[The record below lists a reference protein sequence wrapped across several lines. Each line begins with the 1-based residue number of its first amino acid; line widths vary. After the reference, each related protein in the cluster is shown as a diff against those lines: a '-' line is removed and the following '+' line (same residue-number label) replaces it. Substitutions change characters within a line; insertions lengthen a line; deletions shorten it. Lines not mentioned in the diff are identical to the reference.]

1 MALTSTVSYTTS
13 TGFTVDTALVSFEG
27 SLAQLRHYET
37 TPSLTLTNM
46 TFSTATSAV
55 TKTGGTNNVFDAQ
68 AVSVADVI
76 ASSGFVQFKASQ
88 TNSSFIMG
96 LSADNPD
103 ASNTGIDYG
112 ILCFNNG
119 NALIHENGVE
129 MTNTG
134 AYTINDVFR
143 VEVSG
148 GSVVYKKNGTTLYT
162 SLVTPSFPLFMDS
175 SFAQSN
181 AAANSIVMNL
191 SNTNATKYSI
201 ANPSI
206 LQQSSIFTDA
216 ISAFTSTSSVSGSDL
231 VKFAVNVD
239 GTDKYHNGTG
249 WTISSGYTQSNTP
262 AEMASNIAS
271 LGLTGGADILLKAY
285 LHSDTGATSPQLT
298 SAVLSYD
305 FAVEQPTDTN
315 KCIVYAFLKDFYDV
329 PLSNTTHGAQLIV
342 ENPRSFQKGGF
353 LIGQMKRAFN
363 FDVNGYVEAEL
374 EESASVSKNYKFS
387 IEYTDAYDSSK
398 KQIIVLNDGAV
409 PNTLSASLLSI
420 TSVY

>member
-13 TGFTVDTALVSFEG
+13 TGFSVDTTKVIFSG
-27 SLAQLRHYET
+27 SVAQLRHYET
-37 TPSLTLTNM
+37 VPSLTLTNM

-76 ASSGFVQFKASQ
+76 SSAGFVQFKASQ
-88 TNSSFIMG
+88 NNQSFIMG

-103 ASNTGIDYG
+103 ASNSGIDFG

-134 AYTINDVFR
+134 AYTTSDVFR
-143 VEVSG
+143 VQVSG
-148 GSVVYKKNGTTLYT
+148 GVVVYKKNGTTVYT
-162 SLVTPSFPLFMDS
+162 SAASPSFPLFMDS

-191 SNTNATKYSI
+191 SNTNATKYDTN
-201 ANPSI
+201 NPSI
-206 LQQSSIFTDA
+206 VQSSGIFTDG

-231 VKFAVNVD
+231 VKFAINVD
-239 GTDKYHNGTG
+239 AADKYFDGAG
-249 WTISSGYTQSNTP
+249 WTSSSGYSQSNTP
-262 AEMASNIAS
+262 AEVAANIAS
-271 LGLTGGADILLKAY
+271 LSLGAGADILLKAY
-285 LHSDTGATSPQLT
+285 LHSADGSSTPTLT
-298 SAVLSYD
+298 SAVMTYS
-305 FAVEQPTDTN
+305 FAVDQPAATDR
-315 KCIVYAFLKDFYDV
+315 CIVYAFLKDFYNV
-329 PLSNTTHGAQLIV
+329 PLSNTTHGAKLIV

-353 LIGQMKRAFN
+353 MIGQMKRSFN
-363 FDVNGYVEAEL
+363 FDANGYVEADL

-398 KQIIVLNDGAV
+398 TQIIVLNDASV
-409 PNTLSASLLSI
+409 PNTISASLLSI